1 MVHIKKNLKKKSL
14 SLHFCSCTEGIF
26 NFECHVERLRIM
38 NIKTAIVILFLIE
51 FLLENFKN
59 ISQNN
64 TARISHALFPGA
76 PVEELAGAPSAPR
89 SPRVPPRPPGCLVI
103 GLGTLSC
110 QWKVVG

>member
-1 MVHIKKNLKKKSL
+1 
-14 SLHFCSCTEGIF
+14 
-26 NFECHVERLRIM
+26 M

-59 ISQNN
+59 ISQN
-64 TARISHALFPGA
+64 RISHALFPDA

-89 SPRVPPRPPGCLVI
+89 SPRVSPRPPGCLVI

-110 QWKVVG
+110 QWKVAG